1 MIRIVRVAMLVTLPL
16 VALAACG
23 GDDDTPSAEEPPVAT
38 DPVTADEPAD
48 DTDDEPGADADAGE
62 GDEAGDVAGE
72 GDVGPAPAEP
82 SGTVSVDGFSYDLT
96 GDDLPLCET
105 VNPAFAD
112 TINIQARFDV
122 DPEAI
127 VIHGTTIG
135 SRMSLSVIGDLP
147 DDVTVEAGDADL
159 FGNPAQVVEVTR
171 DGRTVSG
178 TATVIDE
185 RVGASVT
192 DDNPLQDTTVE
203 FTFDC

>member
-1 MIRIVRVAMLVTLPL
+1 MIQVVRVAMLVTLPL
-16 VALAACG
+16 AALAACG

-38 DPVTADEPAD
+38 DPGTADDGADTGADEPAA
-48 DTDDEPGADADAGE
+48 DTEDEPVAD
-62 GDEAGDVAGE
+62 GDAGE
-72 GDVGPAPAEP
+72 GDVGSAPAEP

-96 GDDLPLCET
+96 GDDLQLCET

-122 DPEAI
+122 DPGAI

-147 DDVTVEAGDADL
+147 DDVMVEAGDADL

-171 DGRTVSG
+171 DARTVSG

-192 DDNPLQDTTVE
+192 DDNPLKDTTVE

>member
-1 MIRIVRVAMLVTLPL
+1 MMNVSRVAMLVTFPL
-16 VALAACG
+16 AALGACG
-23 GDDDTPSAEEPPVAT
+23 GDDDAPSAEAPPAATAEQGAADDGADTAPDESAT
-38 DPVTADEPAD
+38 DPAD
-48 DTDDEPGADADAGE
+48 DDAGDG
-62 GDEAGDVAGE
+62 GD

-82 SGTVSVDGFSYDLT
+82 SGTVSVDGISHDLT

-105 VNPAFAD
+105 VNPAFAES
-112 TINIQARFDV
+112 INIQARFDV
-122 DPEAI
+122 DPDTI
-127 VIHGTTIG
+127 VIHGTTIA

-192 DDNPLQDTTVE
+192 DDNPLKDTTVE

>member
-1 MIRIVRVAMLVTLPL
+1 MMNVSRVAMLVTFPIA
-16 VALAACG
+16 ALAACG
-23 GDDDTPSAEEPPVAT
+23 GDDDTPSAEAPPAA
-38 DPVTADEPAD
+38 TADPGTAD
-48 DTDDEPGADADAGE
+48 DGTDASAGESVTDTADDGDAG
-62 GDEAGDVAGE
+62 DAGD

-105 VNPAFAD
+105 VNPAFAE

-122 DPEAI
+122 DPDAI
-127 VIHGTTIG
+127 VVHGTTIG
-135 SRMSLSVIGDLP
+135 ERMSLSVIGDLP

-192 DDNPLQDTTVE
+192 DDNPLKDTTIE